1 MATGPGGI
9 AAASNFI
16 LNIVE
21 LQNTITSAG
30 GTSALTQL
38 QTTVSQ
44 LQEMVIYDEKRI
56 AANTISAYNT
66 TPIQVTD
73 SMNFAAGTSLTLNG
87 GTVSTTAGSGSGSG
101 ASYASVSSIGFG
113 PSVTNYFST
122 AGVGTAT
129 AISFQVE
136 GVGGVGATSTPITV
150 SAGGLTTIAG
160 GLRVTAAGTPAL
172 GRYLTCMD
180 ALGTA
185 EWQDPGSVSD
195 GRWKEDVRGFAEY
208 WTVLDGVQGVRFR
221 WSALSGRSGEDIGVV
236 AQDVLRVLPEA
247 VIEGID
253 GLPHRVAYEKLI
265 PVLVEAVKELR
276 GRVEELESAVAAAA
290 AAGLN
295 PL

>member
-1 MATGPGGI
+1 MMATGPGGI

-30 GTSALTQL
+30 GTNALSQL

-44 LQEMVIYDEKRI
+44 LQEMVIYEEKRI

-73 SMNFAAGTSLTLNG
+73 SMNFAAGASLFLNG
-87 GTVSTTAGSGSGSG
+87 GAVSTVAGGGG
-101 ASYASVSSIGFG
+101 ATYSAVSTIGFG
-113 PSVTNYFST
+113 PSFTQYFST
-122 AGVGTAT
+122 GGVGAAT

-136 GVGGVGATSTPITV
+136 GVGVPAVPGATSSPMTF
-150 SAGGLTTIAG
+150 SAAGATTIAG

-180 ALGTA
+180 SLGTA

-195 GRWKEDVRGFAEY
+195 GRWKEDVRGFTDY

-221 WSALSGRSGEDIGVV
+221 WGEVSGRSGEDIGVV
-236 AQDVLRVLPEA
+236 AQDVLKVLPEA
-247 VIEGID
+247 VIEGVD
-253 GLPHRVAYEKLI
+253 GLPHRVSYEKLI
-265 PVLVEAVKELR
+265 PVMVEAIKELR
-276 GRVEELESAVAAAA
+276 GRVEELERR
-290 AAGLN
+290 G
-295 PL
+295 

>member
-30 GTSALTQL
+30 GTNALTQL

-73 SMNFAAGTSLTLNG
+73 SMNFAAGASLTLNG
-87 GTVSTTAGSGSGSG
+87 GTVSTLAGSGGTTYT
-101 ASYASVSSIGFG
+101 AVSTIGFG
-113 PSVTNYFST
+113 PSFTQYFST
-122 AGVGTAT
+122 GGVAAAT

-136 GVGGVGATSTPITV
+136 GVGGAVSTPMTF
-150 SAGGLTTIAG
+150 SAAGATTIAG

-180 ALGTA
+180 SLGTA

-195 GRWKEDVRGFAEY
+195 GRWKEDVRGFTDY

-221 WSALSGRSGEDIGVV
+221 WGEISGRSGEDIGVV
-236 AQDVLRVLPEA
+236 AQDVLKVLPEA
-247 VIEGID
+247 VIEGVD
-253 GLPHRVAYEKLI
+253 GLPHRVSYEKLI
-265 PVLVEAVKELR
+265 PVMVEAIKELR
-276 GRVEELESAVAAAA
+276 GRVEELERTV
-290 AAGLN
+290 
-295 PL
+295 